1 MTKLSK
7 EVRARKGMRS
17 SNREVKW
24 EVILYKFTL
33 VEKREL
39 LQEKR
44 EGIEKLIKPILELT
58 TVWQRICL
66 RYTRIWHEK
75 LVTARSFILIYGE
88 KSVKVGKSNNSE
100 WIKVMI
106 SSEKPILNWLV
117 GLLNCL
123 FLYNISIIK
132 KSWMFTVCFNLN
144 PYYFACTVWTVC
156 SWVLLLQCNV
166 QETTRRVL

>member
-44 EGIEKLIKPILELT
+44 EGIEKLIKPI
-58 TVWQRICL
+58 W
-66 RYTRIWHEK
+66 
-75 LVTARSFILIYGE
+75 S
-88 KSVKVGKSNNSE
+88 
-100 WIKVMI
+100 
-106 SSEKPILNWLV
+106 
-117 GLLNCL
+117 
-123 FLYNISIIK
+123 
-132 KSWMFTVCFNLN
+132 
-144 PYYFACTVWTVC
+144 
-156 SWVLLLQCNV
+156 
-166 QETTRRVL
+166 